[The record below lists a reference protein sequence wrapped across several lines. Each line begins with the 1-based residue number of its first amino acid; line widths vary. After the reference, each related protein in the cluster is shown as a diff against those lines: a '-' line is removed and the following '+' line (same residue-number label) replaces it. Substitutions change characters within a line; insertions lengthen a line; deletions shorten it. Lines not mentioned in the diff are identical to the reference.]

1 MYYLIVSVLEPL
13 PLLLLL
19 LGAGLFLMRLASDSR
34 PRLFSF
40 VVLSYLALVVVSLPL
55 VAYFALG
62 SLEWQHD
69 PRKPIPTDRNAIVI
83 LSGHLKEVY
92 QE

>member
-13 PLLLLL
+13 PLLLFL
-19 LGAGLFLMRLASDSR
+19 LGAGLLLMRLVSDSR

-69 PRKPIPTDRNAIVI
+69 PRKPIPTDRNAIIV
-83 LSGHLKEVY
+83 LPGHLNEV
-92 QE
+92 